1 MRALP
6 NPKPQNHHQTHHL
19 FLTRRALYV
28 IAFDINKYRPQHF
41 KQQIMFFVSKLQS
54 RVPAAP
60 VVLVGTHADMVNEEE
75 ANERCA
81 HVLSMLTRKQ
91 QRERRRLLAQI
102 EERQKQIAEL
112 EKSGAATEKDEIEQ
126 RRQHIDQLKQQL
138 GRFIKLPSKA
148 IAVSSAESML
158 NIDELRESIKQTA
171 LDKELFPQMGEKI
184 PRLYEQTRALIRE
197 WRDQTP
203 YCDLGALVDRLRVA
217 LELEEKEEEASGRVH
232 RALDFLH
239 DVGEL
244 IMMKT
249 TGLVFLSLQWLV
261 DVNKQVIRHDHS
273 DALIYEEALQDL
285 MTPNEFKQAKSDLLR
300 RGRLSITLLRWLWRD
315 LKLDDSTF
323 ERLVLMLQQFEVATL
338 SKTTDAHEQ
347 GHLLV
352 PAFFPDY
359 LPPSCWPKDCPENQ
373 VQVWRWFEFAE
384 SSPAGLIQRLQV
396 NLYSQWPEEEHILAK
411 EGMVLMTGM
420 CRMIFKL
427 VEAGDGAEGH
437 EGLAL
442 MVRGPPGEGES
453 RESL

>member
-1 MRALP
+1 M
-6 NPKPQNHHQTHHL
+6 
-19 FLTRRALYV
+19 
-28 IAFDINKYRPQHF
+28 
-41 KQQIMFFVSKLQS
+41 
-54 RVPAAP
+54 
-60 VVLVGTHADMVNEEE
+60 
-75 ANERCA
+75 
-81 HVLSMLTRKQ
+81 
-91 QRERRRLLAQI
+91 
-102 EERQKQIAEL
+102 
-112 EKSGAATEKDEIEQ
+112 
-126 RRQHIDQLKQQL
+126 
-138 GRFIKLPSKA
+138 
-148 IAVSSAESML
+148 SSAESML
-158 NIDELRESIKQTA
+158 NINELRESIKQTA

-197 WRDQTP
+197 WRDETP
-203 YCDLGALVDRLRVA
+203 YCDLQALVDRLRVA
-217 LELEEKEEEASGRVH
+217 LELGGNGNGEAGKEKEDEGKEEEEASGRVT

-273 DALIYEEALQDL
+273 DALIYEEALQGL

-323 ERLVLMLQQFEVATL
+323 QRLMLMLQQFEVATL

-359 LPPSCWPKDCPENQ
+359 LPPSCWPKDCSEKQ

-396 NLYSQWPEEEHILAK
+396 NLHSQWPEAEHILAK
-411 EGMVLMTGM
+411 EGMVLMG
-420 CRMIFKL
+420 K
-427 VEAGDGAEGH
+427 
-437 EGLAL
+437 
-442 MVRGPPGEGES
+442 MVDWK
-453 RESL
+453 